1 MHMNNHRGAGA
12 TEKKRERDLNINT
25 CRVVKGLSDQR
36 QCIVI
41 VRVIVALLQDKYQN
55 ESQNVLCSWTV

>member
-1 MHMNNHRGAGA
+1 MHMNNHQGAGA

-25 CRVVKGLSDQR
+25 CGVVKGLSDHR

-41 VRVIVALLQDKYQN
+41 VRVIITLLQ
-55 ESQNVLCSWTV
+55 TVQPVSINIC